1 MVVCR
6 FFLQGTCKFG
16 NNCHNEHTKGGNSF
30 MRSST
35 FGQSDRYHFNAGQN
49 PVFGGNSSTFGQNK
63 STNSTEQSLIAL
75 IRKEL
80 QDWEVSKLWPLSC
93 FAAQKDQQCLPGL
106 QDTSPEELRIE
117 AYKSIATGQLKPY
130 LDGLATLSNKTMAR
144 RNQLKSMNDQQL
156 IQEINAASSTPSS
169 GGLFSKQ
176 STGLFSTQQ
185 GSSGLFSTSSTGL
198 FGSGSQNK
206 SSGPFAPASQN
217 ISVGLFGQ
225 NTSSSPGGGLFG
237 SSSNA
242 PSNPFV
248 KSNNSNAV
256 FGGSTGSGSSTIFG
270 NNPATPSAGL
280 FSKNTGG
287 GLFSSTSNNSLS
299 TVLGPDKPVNAFPTS
314 SGISTNPFGA
324 STNTG
329 LFSSSQIQGS
339 GGLFSRSQNTGGG
352 GLFVGSAGGV
362 FGPSQSTSGGNPFGS
377 SNSSS
382 GGGLFPSQQT
392 NAAANTSSTQQASS
406 APVNPFLSQAMKEK
420 KVQQQQQYQQL
431 QQQQPAGASQSIVKI
446 PEITTED
453 LAKFQADKFILGQ
466 IPTCPPPPESCT

>member
-1 MVVCR
+1 MNT
-6 FFLQGTCKFG
+6 QK
-16 NNCHNEHTKGGNSF
+16 SP
-30 MRSST
+30 
-35 FGQSDRYHFNAGQN
+35 A
-49 PVFGGNSSTFGQNK
+49 FGGNSSLFGQNK
-63 STNSTEQSLIAL
+63 STNSTEQSLITL

-117 AYKSIATGQLKPY
+117 AYKCIATGQLKPY
-130 LDGLATLSNKTMAR
+130 LDGLATLSSKTMTR

-169 GGLFSKQ
+169 GDLFSRQ
-176 STGLFSTQQ
+176 PTSLFSTQQ
-185 GSSGLFSTSSTGL
+185 GSSGLFNTSSTGL
-198 FGSGSQNK
+198 FGSGGQNK
-206 SSGPFAPASQN
+206 SSGPFASASQN
-217 ISVGLFGQ
+217 ISGGLFGQ
-225 NTSSSPGGGLFG
+225 NTSSSLGGGLFG

-248 KSNNSNAV
+248 KSNNSTAV
-256 FGGSTGSGSSTIFG
+256 FGGSTGSGGSTLFF

-287 GLFSSTSNNSLS
+287 GLFSSTNNSLS
-299 TVLGPDKPVNAFPTS
+299 CVLGPDKPVNAFPTP

-324 STNTG
+324 STSTG
-329 LFSSSQIQGS
+329 LFSSLQTQGS
-339 GGLFSRSQNTGGG
+339 GGLFGGSQNTGGG
-352 GLFVGSAGGV
+352 GLFGGSTSGV
-362 FGPSQSTSGGNPFGS
+362 FGSSQSTSRGNSLGS

-382 GGGLFPSQQT
+382 GGGLFTSQQT
-392 NAAANTSSTQQASS
+392 NVAANTSSTQQTSS

-420 KVQQQQQYQQL
+420 KAQQQQQYQQL

-446 PEITTED
+446 PEITPED